1 MRKARSPP
9 LNFSTL
15 HQYLPPCCSQ
25 FTYILISNLGARL
38 PTGLDHLPYAN
49 AEGEGLVL
57 ILAYIFTFLGSLH
70 LVIS

>member
-1 MRKARSPP
+1 MENACVPQMRKVRSPP

-49 AEGEGLVL
+49 AEGEGLG
-57 ILAYIFTFLGSLH
+57 ILYHMVSKL
-70 LVIS
+70 